1 MEPVSPK
8 SKPFILFP
16 ARSVMR
22 PVVAFA
28 LYLTLNVS
36 ATGKVPVWF
45 SLNCKY
51 NVSLSE
57 NPAGEVGMGPCNCYV
72 CSVGK
77 RACAY
82 AARCAVASGKAGTAV
97 RVVAVVIIAP
107 SRSGLCNFRRFPPR
121 LGSGVR
127 RSIVEKVKF
136 HLIGKA

>member
-1 MEPVSPK
+1 MEPVLPK

-57 NPAGEVGMGPCNCYV
+57 NPAGEVGMGPYSASF
-72 CSVGK
+72 SVFWLTVTLVSENFCTSVLNSLVSALK
-77 RACAY
+77 LKACATVTFVPSVSVH
-82 AARCAVASGKAGTAV
+82 ARMPPVV
-97 RVVAVVIIAP
+97 RLLP
-107 SRSGLCNFRRFPPR
+107 
-121 LGSGVR
+121 VR
-127 RSIVEKVKF
+127 REPP
-136 HLIGKA
+136 